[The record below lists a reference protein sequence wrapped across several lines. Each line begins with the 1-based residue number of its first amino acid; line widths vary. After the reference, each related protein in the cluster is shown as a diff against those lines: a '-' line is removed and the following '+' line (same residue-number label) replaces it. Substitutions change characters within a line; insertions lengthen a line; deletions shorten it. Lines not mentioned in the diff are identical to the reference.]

1 MQITI
6 ETFANEGLFET
17 GLKTLTV
24 TRGHTIGQV
33 KGVMENAENIP
44 ASEQMMMFGEKELE
58 DGHTLGYYD
67 IPDTGILTMHYS
79 DQHIKIKTS
88 SGKVLA
94 WEVFVRT
101 DTIASVKA
109 SLFGCQE
116 TSFEG
121 LMFEGKKL
129 EDGKRLIEYN
139 ICEGDTLV
147 MY

>member
-1 MQITI
+1 MEITI
-6 ETFANEGLFET
+6 KTFANEGLFET
-17 GLKTLTV
+17 GCKTLRV

-33 KGVMENAENIP
+33 KRIMENKERIP
-44 ASEQMMMFGEKELE
+44 ASEQMMMFAGKELE

-67 IPDTGILTMHYS
+67 IPDTGILTMDYS
-79 DQHIKIKTS
+79 DQQIKIKTS
-88 SGKVLA
+88 SGKVLE
-94 WEVFVRT
+94 WEVFVRV

-139 ICEGDTLV
+139 ICNGDTLV